1 MEKNSNKNI
10 DSNADMEKIRA
21 ANISIASNLI
31 LTLLKFIVGFVTGA
45 VSIISEALH
54 SLNDL
59 LASLIARYAVGQSSK
74 APDEEHRYGHGKIED
89 VSALIEGMLILFAVI
104 FILYESIGRII
115 SGKFEIEIIDAGIVV
130 MLIAAVVNFFVSR
143 YLYSIAR
150 KTNSSALEADAL
162 HLRTDIYTSLGVF
175 FGLIFVKFTEILILD
190 SIIAIGVAIIII
202 RAAVKMISKSGKN
215 LMDIKL
221 SKSEEDKI
229 IAILDSYEEKFIE
242 HHKLRTRS
250 SGAEKYIDVHIVFP
264 KQTSVEESHSIA
276 GHIKSDIIEKIGKI
290 NVIVHI
296 EPCNGKCE
304 ICENKCK

>member
-1 MEKNSNKNI
+1 
-10 DSNADMEKIRA
+10 
-21 ANISIASNLI
+21 
-31 LTLLKFIVGFVTGA
+31 LTLLKFIVGILTGA
-45 VSIISEALH
+45 VSIISEAIH

-74 APDEEHRYGHGKIED
+74 PPDEEHRYGHGKIED

-115 SGKFEIEIIDAGIVV
+115 SGKFEIEIIEWGIVV
-130 MLIAAVVNFFVSR
+130 MLIAAVANFFVSQ
-143 YLYSIAR
+143 YLHLVAK

-175 FGLIFVKFTEILILD
+175 LGLIVVKFTGILILD
-190 SIIAIGVAIIII
+190 SIIAIGVAILIV
-202 RAAVKMISKSGKN
+202 RAAVKMILKSGKN

-221 SKSEEDKI
+221 PKSEEDKI
-229 IAILDSYEEKFIE
+229 IAILDSHREKFIDY
-242 HHKLRTRS
+242 HKLRTRS

-264 KQTSVEESHSIA
+264 KQTSVEDSHNLA

-296 EPCNGKCE
+296 EQCNGKCE
-304 ICENKCK
+304 ICENKGKCN

>member
-1 MEKNSNKNI
+1 MKTIHSNT
-10 DSNADMEKIRA
+10 DREKIRA
-21 ANISIASNLI
+21 ANVSITSNLI
-31 LTLLKFIVGFVTGA
+31 LTLLKFIVGILTGA
-45 VSIISEALH
+45 VSIISEAIH

-74 APDEEHRYGHGKIED
+74 PPDEEHRYGHGKIED

-115 SGKFEIEIIDAGIVV
+115 SGKFEIEIIEWGIVV
-130 MLIAAVVNFFVSR
+130 MLIAAVANFFVSQ
-143 YLYSIAR
+143 YLHLVAK

-175 FGLIFVKFTEILILD
+175 LGLIVVKFTGILILD
-190 SIIAIGVAIIII
+190 SIIAIGVAILIV
-202 RAAVKMISKSGKN
+202 RAAVKMILKSGKN

-221 SKSEEDKI
+221 PKSEEDKI
-229 IAILDSYEEKFIE
+229 IAILDSHREKFIDY
-242 HHKLRTRS
+242 HKLRTRS

-264 KQTSVEESHSIA
+264 KQTSVEDSHNLA

-304 ICENKCK
+304 ICENKGKCN